1 MRCLILFCP
10 EGKKFNFALFVFCH
24 SFHLIIFTVDVALIR
39 NIFIF
44 LFVKLLAQE
53 PPVWPSA
60 VTATWVF
67 VLPEGGVL
75 LSSFWLVALFFT
87 YIFKYYIY
95 ISPLKVFIFSCSFS
109 EAQCCCCCPLS
120 FCHWF
125 FWFQGLG
132 KTNVFLLHSREVY
145 FCVREKIRGM
155 QMPHRWPYDTLMPH
169 SSVRCMIE
177 TSTHDTCCGHNLGWD
192 FSSTLYHAIRVLIS
206 LWYP

>member
-60 VTATWVF
+60 VTAKWVF

-95 ISPLKVFIFSCSFS
+95 IAPLNKFSYSAALSQKPNVAVVVLWASVTGFSGFRDWEKQMCSCYIHGKYIS
-109 EAQCCCCCPLS
+109 VSGKKSGACRCLADDHMT
-120 FCHWF
+120 HWC
-125 FWFQGLG
+125 L
-132 KTNVFLLHSREVY
+132 TALLDA
-145 FCVREKIRGM
+145 
-155 QMPHRWPYDTLMPH
+155 W
-169 SSVRCMIE
+169 
-177 TSTHDTCCGHNLGWD
+177 
-192 FSSTLYHAIRVLIS
+192 
-206 LWYP
+206 